1 MPLMLVLFPNC
12 MESFE
17 NDLSRINFAVGA
29 EKFRLIFAK
38 RLNYYCVYCRLPFL
52 VMVENNFQFRQLFDQ
67 IGKLF

>member
-17 NDLSRINFAVGA
+17 NDLSRINFAEGA

-38 RLNYYCVYCRLPFL
+38 SSAAAVYIVDCHS
-52 VMVENNFQFRQLFDQ
+52 
-67 IGKLF
+67 